1 MPTITT
7 CRFLLVS
14 SLSFLP
20 TAVGLAVQETAAPE
34 EEDIGHFEE
43 IAVDIVNVE
52 VYVTDNEGNPVD
64 GLTIEDFEILEDGR
78 PVELL
83 NFYAISKG
91 RPTSLEEPVDDKPVD
106 PLAEP
111 DTEVDELAYPTEQ
124 RLNLIIY
131 VDNLFIHP
139 LHRNRVF
146 SRLRGFL
153 YDTLKPGDQ
162 VMVASY
168 DRSLH
173 IRHPFTID
181 IDNVTLAL
189 DETEKL
195 TGWAQT
201 RD

>member
-1 MPTITT
+1 MFCQSTT
-7 CRFLLVS
+7 RLLLAVSLSTLLVS
-14 SLSFLP
+14 IE
-20 TAVGLAVQETAAPE
+20 AAAQETTSPAPE
-34 EEDIGHFEE
+34 SGYFEE

-52 VYVTDNEGNPVD
+52 VYVTDKEGNPVN
-64 GLTIEDFEILEDGR
+64 GLTIEDFSVLEDGR

-83 NFYAISKG
+83 NFYAVSKG
-91 RPTSLEEPVDDKPVD
+91 RPTSLGEPIADKPVD

-111 DTEVDELAYPTEQ
+111 KAISTSSAYPEEQ

-139 LHRNRVF
+139 LDRNRVF

-173 IRHPFTID
+173 IRHPFTFD
-181 IDNVTLAL
+181 IDNVSLAL
-189 DETEKL
+189 DELQK
-195 TGWAQT
+195 
-201 RD
+201 